1 MAQAMID
8 YNLSLSIDCQ
18 KKKEKQK
25 IQQTVKEKSD
35 MEKVI
40 ETFCIAESQ
49 QDPNFVTQVATF
61 LIQNLNPIALD
72 RNLKQIQREIM

>member
-49 QDPNFVTQVATF
+49 QDPNFVT
-61 LIQNLNPIALD
+61 
-72 RNLKQIQREIM
+72 

>member
-8 YNLSLSIDCQ
+8 YQ
-18 KKKEKQK
+18 KEKEKQK

-35 MEKVI
+35 MEKLI

-49 QDPNFVTQVATF
+49 QDPNFF
-61 LIQNLNPIALD
+61 LGDNNNSKKKKRKKEITIQ
-72 RNLKQIQREIM
+72 

>member
-8 YNLSLSIDCQ
+8 YQ
-18 KKKEKQK
+18 KEKEKQK

-35 MEKVI
+35 MEKLI

-49 QDPNFVTQVATF
+49 QDPNFFLDDNDDSKKRNHNTVA
-61 LIQNLNPIALD
+61 Q
-72 RNLKQIQREIM
+72 K